1 MRNFSELGIKP
12 ITMSADSIPDLIYW
26 LHNTEVLSQDPNFD
40 VRINTGETTF
50 SEGYLDALTTWKTQ
64 LVDTGYIS
72 QDTVGLTDDQ
82 RFTEFGTGTAAG
94 RSSSGRSRLKNS
106 CSSSTSSRPNSRPAA
121 AKLNSWVS
129 LKVNRLIDTLQVR
142 RFIPKADVH
151 YQQSGQENMMT
162 EKGIRL
168 SLSQGFARRAS
179 RRSAKDFFKGNLT
192 YILFVLPAFTI
203 YTILTII
210 PLVNTVVYSFTNFN
224 GLSPN
229 YEFVGIDNYLRA
241 FSTRN
246 AATAFGNSITYALV
260 VPILITL
267 LALPLALLLDSQ
279 MKTRNIQRAIFFFP
293 SVISSLFL
301 GFIWNF
307 ILSPSNQGLINSL
320 LLSAGQQK
328 LLLLADPRAAMVL
341 LILVSVWAST
351 GGMPAFTSPI
361 CK

>member
-1 MRNFSELGIKP
+1 
-12 ITMSADSIPDLIYW
+12 
-26 LHNTEVLSQDPNFD
+26 
-40 VRINTGETTF
+40 
-50 SEGYLDALTTWKTQ
+50 
-64 LVDTGYIS
+64 
-72 QDTVGLTDDQ
+72 
-82 RFTEFGTGTAAG
+82 
-94 RSSSGRSRLKNS
+94 
-106 CSSSTSSRPNSRPAA
+106 
-121 AKLNSWVS
+121 
-129 LKVNRLIDTLQVR
+129 
-142 RFIPKADVH
+142 
-151 YQQSGQENMMT
+151 MT

-210 PLVNTVVYSFTNFN
+210 PLVNTVIYSFTNFN

-229 YEFVGIDNYLRA
+229 YEFVGIGNYLRA

-351 GGMPAFTSPI
+351 GWHACIYLANLQVIDRTFYEAADIDGANGWQKFRFITLPNLAPAMTVSVMFLLIGSLKAFDLPFALTNGGPGYATTMITQTIINEGVNSNRVGFASAMSVLFLLLI
-361 CK
+361 GVVTAFQVGILGRREEKLT

>member
-1 MRNFSELGIKP
+1 
-12 ITMSADSIPDLIYW
+12 
-26 LHNTEVLSQDPNFD
+26 
-40 VRINTGETTF
+40 
-50 SEGYLDALTTWKTQ
+50 
-64 LVDTGYIS
+64 
-72 QDTVGLTDDQ
+72 
-82 RFTEFGTGTAAG
+82 
-94 RSSSGRSRLKNS
+94 
-106 CSSSTSSRPNSRPAA
+106 
-121 AKLNSWVS
+121 
-129 LKVNRLIDTLQVR
+129 
-142 RFIPKADVH
+142 
-151 YQQSGQENMMT
+151 MT

-168 SLSQGFARRAS
+168 SLSQGSARRAS

-210 PLVNTVVYSFTNFN
+210 PLVNTVIYSFTNFN

-229 YEFVGIDNYLRA
+229 YEFVGIGNYLRA

-351 GGMPAFTSPI
+351 GWHACIYLANLQVIDKTFYEAADIDGANGWQKFRFITLPNLAPAMTVSVMFLLIGSLKAFDLPFALTNGGPGYATTMITQTIINEGVNANRVGFASAMSVLFLLLI
-361 CK
+361 GVVTAFQVGILGRREEKLT